1 MSKAISVNL
10 GCGPVFV
17 DSPEWLNLDFTPC
30 APAVK
35 KANLLG
41 RLPLK
46 DASVHLVYSSHFLE
60 HVPRSSVP
68 SLLAECYRVLAPG
81 GVIRLVLP
89 DLENIAR
96 EYLSM
101 RDSGDHQK
109 ADFVV
114 LELIDQCVRMTPG
127 GELGKFYH
135 SLRGNDAYADKMI
148 DYVRQRVGED
158 LRITPAR
165 NSWGGAFLHK
175 LHKVPSALRTRA
187 ERYYIRALISLLP
200 AAFRQQNVSL
210 AGVGERHHWV
220 WDFHQLRHALREAGL
235 IGVQRQTAQTSN
247 IQDFPLYP
255 LDLDRDGLPRKGAES
270 MVVEAQKPG

>member
-1 MSKAISVNL
+1 MRRSVNL

-17 DSPEWLNLDFTPC
+17 DSPDWLNLDFGPSS
-30 APAVK
+30 PSVK

-46 DASVHLVYSSHFLE
+46 DGSVGLVYSSHFLE

-68 SLLAECYRVLAPG
+68 AILAECYRVLKPG

-127 GELGKFYH
+127 GELGTFYH
-135 SLRGNDAYADKMI
+135 SLRDNESYADEMI

-158 LRITPAR
+158 LRAAPTR
-165 NSWGGAFLHK
+165 NSGGGGVATQIAKASSHSSNTSPAVLHSGAYHAVAGS
-175 LHKVPSALRTRA
+175 LPRSERQPCRRGRA
-187 ERYYIRALISLLP
+187 APLGLGFPP
-200 AAFRQQNVSL
+200 AAASAV
-210 AGVGERHHWV
+210 
-220 WDFHQLRHALREAGL
+220 
-235 IGVQRQTAQTSN
+235 
-247 IQDFPLYP
+247 
-255 LDLDRDGLPRKGAES
+255 
-270 MVVEAQKPG
+270 